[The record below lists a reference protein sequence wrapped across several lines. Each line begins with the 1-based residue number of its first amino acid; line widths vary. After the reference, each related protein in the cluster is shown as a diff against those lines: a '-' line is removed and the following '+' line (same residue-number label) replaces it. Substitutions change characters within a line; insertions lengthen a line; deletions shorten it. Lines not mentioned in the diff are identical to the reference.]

1 MLSLEQL
8 TVVGGLHPPIS
19 FRSVGRG
26 DNAGHFASAK
36 MLYICLERED
46 RWQAWVTKKVDAIS
60 VMLMLGILTGQEE
73 TGVWVWVW
81 SFAP

>member
-36 MLYICLERED
+36 NVVYL
-46 RWQAWVTKKVDAIS
+46 
-60 VMLMLGILTGQEE
+60 LGKGRQMA
-73 TGVWVWVW
+73 GMGN
-81 SFAP
+81 